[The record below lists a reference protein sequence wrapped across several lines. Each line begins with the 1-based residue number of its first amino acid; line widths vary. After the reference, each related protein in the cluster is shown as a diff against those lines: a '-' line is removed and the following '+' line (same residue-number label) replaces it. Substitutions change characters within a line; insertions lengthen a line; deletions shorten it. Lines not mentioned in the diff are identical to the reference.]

1 MTGTFWK
8 LLAVLVIIAG
18 VNAMFV
24 ESSHAQAVGFSVSSG
39 GGHHHHGGGGT
50 RWSFGYGYGPWWG
63 PGWGPGWYGPPPIIY
78 APPPVVQPVV
88 QPVYIQPQTIQPVTP
103 GTPYSATTPPTSGTL
118 AANSVPSL
126 TGSSSNDDRI
136 VIRNVGS
143 AGLPV
148 SFLIDG
154 QDVELTDG
162 NTRTFVGK
170 THRIVQYDRGGR
182 FGSTQQDLT
191 GGQYEFRVTASG
203 WDLVR
208 KPDFAPPAGRT
219 AVRTNA
225 LPELSASRS
234 TPAAFQPS
242 AAP

>member
-18 VNAMFV
+18 VNATFT

-50 RWSFGYGYGPWWG
+50 RWSFGYGYNPWWG

-103 GTPYSATTPPTSGTL
+103 GTPYSATSPQTSGTL

-162 NTRTFVGK
+162 ATRTFVGK
-170 THRIVQYDRGGR
+170 THRIVQYDRGAR

-219 AVRTNA
+219 AVRSNS

>member
-18 VNAMFV
+18 VNATFA
-24 ESSHAQAVGFSVSSG
+24 ESSHAQAIGFSVSSG
-39 GGHHHHGGGGT
+39 GGHHHHHGGT
-50 RWSFGYGYGPWWG
+50 RWSFGYGYSPYWG
-63 PGWGPGWYGPPPIIY
+63 PGWGPGWYGPPPIVY
-78 APPPVVQPVV
+78 APQPVV
-88 QPVYIQPQTIQPVTP
+88 QPVIQPIYVQPQTVAPPPPGPSPYISSNNPPSNASLASTP
-103 GTPYSATTPPTSGTL
+103 
-118 AANSVPSL
+118 SVAGN
-126 TGSSSNDDRI
+126 TANDDRI
-136 VIRNVGS
+136 VIRNVGT

-154 QDVELTDG
+154 QDVELMDG

-170 THRIVQYDRGGR
+170 THRVIQYDRGGR

-208 KPDFAPPAGRT
+208 KPDIAPSTGRT
-219 AVRTNA
+219 AVRSNA
-225 LPELSASRS
+225 LPELSASR
-234 TPAAFQPS
+234 
-242 AAP
+242 